1 MLRIQ
6 KYLAD
11 QGICS
16 RREAE
21 ELIKRGLVSVNGTV
35 IRIMGVQIDPAVD
48 VVKVHQK
55 AQKEIQNKTTVVVY
69 KPRGIASSR
78 EQSEGTT
85 IYDLLPQFE
94 DLDIVGRLDKASE
107 GLLMLSNDGVI
118 ARAVTGAHHGTEKE
132 YVVRV
137 REEINAGRIKS
148 LHPGIMLRDGPTLP
162 VETSFIDKHSF
173 SIVLHEG
180 RKHQIRRMCEF
191 LRLTVVDLK
200 RIRIGTVSLA
210 RMKPG
215 DFRILT
221 EAEVSKLKKR

>member
-200 RIRIGTVSLA
+200 RIRIGSVSLA